1 MDINLSKLLKILKDR
16 EVQRAAVQAVT
27 KSPAWLSDWTT
38 TRDKQYMFAGQTN
51 KLMQEKEELFTISEA
66 GNLKASG

>member
-1 MDINLSKLLKILKDR
+1 MDINLSKLLKILKDK

-38 TRDKQYMFAGQTN
+38 TRDKQYMFAGKTN